1 MASET
6 HTLNLEIN
14 AAAAKRGSRE
24 FTAAVKAV
32 KQAVTGLEKDTDGLF
47 TKIKKT
53 TTAPAGKTSQ
63 AAAFTSMR
71 TAARAAESQVATLQ
85 RQLNKTGNASGI
97 KRADSAL
104 EHFRNEMAASVRT
117 TEDLRLAKDRLAQT
131 LHEVREE
138 ARAATEVQRLRTQYQ
153 RTAAALDPLTTG
165 THAYR
170 RAVLATEQAHRAGA
184 ISTHQMNQTLARAKE
199 AYIGAGSAA
208 ENYAAQQARLYGTRA
223 GWGMGRQLGLQ
234 VNQMAQVAGMSTSV
248 EQALK
253 GISYQ
258 AADVGLAFGTAGIA
272 IGTVAGVALPLL
284 IDRLYDVI
292 PATKTVKE
300 ALAEL
305 DDAIEAARTSA
316 GRTGD
321 YESLRAEYGA
331 LSQEVLRLVEVQER
345 LARIDAAKALREA
358 RDALFSETADVG
370 WLDSLAGY
378 AANGAGQIRMLRDQL
393 NLTTKQARTF
403 AETFRQAQ
411 LTNDAAELADHYANL
426 RQQLVEAAGGAENL
440 DREQAEVVRRLV
452 EAEDAARQIAGGIDS
467 ATGATNAWAGAM
479 SGVRAE
485 INAILSSLSAIG
497 GGVISNAAKS
507 AELQAL
513 EAGKSVRDAAVAR
526 ERYRKE
532 QEFASKEMAADA
544 RGGVAGWLQG
554 QMVEA
559 ERYQFEEGLRLDAE
573 LDAARTAARE
583 AARSSSSSGSGRTKA
598 LTDEQKAVVSLTK
611 SLNGR
616 LTSLREENLALEL
629 VASGQFKTEEGAR
642 AMAEAMSTGTGV
654 VDAQTAAMIRQ
665 IDAAAK
671 LNEELR
677 KVAEDPVKKWMDSV
691 PNWIEAGQQIEMG
704 AINHLKDAISEMIK
718 TGKFDM
724 EALGD
729 AILGTIADIVADKAV
744 KELHT
749 LLGGGNRENGGLLG
763 GLFGSFESVGD
774 PATAQTGQT
783 VAQGGMQAGQS
794 ISTAMVQA
802 GQTVSQ
808 QISQAMTQG
817 GQMTGQ
823 QVQQAHAMGGQQA
836 ANAQRA
842 AGIQHGQQVRLATN
856 TSGNQHAT
864 RVKTAI
870 ETGGREH
877 ASMVRSAAS
886 GSTGTGGFLDF
897 LGGPQGLIGMAIGA
911 FDEGGY
917 STAPANFST
926 APISA
931 FRHAPHFS
939 EGTPNTSGIPAI
951 LHDNEA
957 VVNLTK
963 GRKIPV
969 ELNGD
974 PAAGGGQPIVQNFRW
989 DVHTADADSFRR
1001 SKDQIARDMA
1011 MTGQRA
1017 MKNG

>member
-1 MASET
+1 M
-6 HTLNLEIN
+6 
-14 AAAAKRGSRE
+14 
-24 FTAAVKAV
+24 
-32 KQAVTGLEKDTDGLF
+32 
-47 TKIKKT
+47 
-53 TTAPAGKTSQ
+53 
-63 AAAFTSMR
+63 
-71 TAARAAESQVATLQ
+71 
-85 RQLNKTGNASGI
+85 
-97 KRADSAL
+97 
-104 EHFRNEMAASVRT
+104 
-117 TEDLRLAKDRLAQT
+117 
-131 LHEVREE
+131 
-138 ARAATEVQRLRTQYQ
+138 
-153 RTAAALDPLTTG
+153 
-165 THAYR
+165 
-170 RAVLATEQAHRAGA
+170 
-184 ISTHQMNQTLARAKE
+184 
-199 AYIGAGSAA
+199 
-208 ENYAAQQARLYGTRA
+208 
-223 GWGMGRQLGLQ
+223 
-234 VNQMAQVAGMSTSV
+234 
-248 EQALK
+248 
-253 GISYQ
+253 
-258 AADVGLAFGTAGIA
+258 
-272 IGTVAGVALPLL
+272 
-284 IDRLYDVI
+284 
-292 PATKTVKE
+292 
-300 ALAEL
+300 
-305 DDAIEAARTSA
+305 
-316 GRTGD
+316 
-321 YESLRAEYGA
+321 
-331 LSQEVLRLVEVQER
+331 
-345 LARIDAAKALREA
+345 
-358 RDALFSETADVG
+358 
-370 WLDSLAGY
+370 
-378 AANGAGQIRMLRDQL
+378 
-393 NLTTKQARTF
+393 
-403 AETFRQAQ
+403 
-411 LTNDAAELADHYANL
+411 
-426 RQQLVEAAGGAENL
+426 
-440 DREQAEVVRRLV
+440 
-452 EAEDAARQIAGGIDS
+452 
-467 ATGATNAWAGAM
+467 
-479 SGVRAE
+479 
-485 INAILSSLSAIG
+485 
-497 GGVISNAAKS
+497 
-507 AELQAL
+507 
-513 EAGKSVRDAAVAR
+513 
-526 ERYRKE
+526 
-532 QEFASKEMAADA
+532 
-544 RGGVAGWLQG
+544 
-554 QMVEA
+554 
-559 ERYQFEEGLRLDAE
+559 
-573 LDAARTAARE
+573 
-583 AARSSSSSGSGRTKA
+583 
-598 LTDEQKAVVSLTK
+598 SLTK

>member
-1 MASET
+1 MAET
-6 HTLNLEIN
+6 HELRLKID
-14 AAAAKRGSRE
+14 ASAAKRGSRE
-24 FTAAVKAV
+24 FIAATNAV

-47 TKIKKT
+47 TKLKKT
-53 TTAPAGKTSQ
+53 TTAPAGKNSQ

-138 ARAATEVQRLRTQYQ
+138 ARGAAEVQRLRTQYQ
-153 RTAAALDPLTTG
+153 RTAAALDPFTTG

-184 ISTHQMNQTLARAKE
+184 ISTQQMNQTLARAKE

-393 NLTTKQARTF
+393 NLTTEQARTF

-440 DREQAEVVRRLV
+440 DREQAEVVRKLV

-573 LDAARTAARE
+573 LDAARTAARK
-583 AARSSSSSGSGRTKA
+583 AVRSSSSSGSGRVET
-598 LTDEQKAVVSLTK
+598 LGDETRQLEKLIKQTNNRTF
-611 SLNGR
+611 SLNQ
-616 LTSLREENLALEL
+616 ENEALKL
-629 VASGQFKTEEGAR
+629 LISGQAETMEGAELL
-642 AMAEAMSTGTGV
+642 AAAQAAGMSAT
-654 VDAQTAAMIRQ
+654 DAQTQAMVRQ
-665 IDAAAK
+665 HDMAVK
-671 LNEELR
+671 LNEQLKR
-677 KVAEDPVKKWMDSV
+677 LAQDPVRDWIDSV
-691 PNWIEAGQQIEMG
+691 PSWVEAGRKIETQ
-704 AINHLKDAISEMIK
+704 AIESLSDAIAEFAM
-718 TGKFDM
+718 TGEFNFEK
-724 EALGD
+724 LGQS
-729 AILGTIADIVADKAV
+729 ILATATKIIADMAV
-744 KELHT
+744 KELIG
-749 LLGGGNRENGGLLG
+749 LLGGNVSGSGPGGFNLGGILG
-763 GLFGSFESVGD
+763 GLFGG
-774 PATAQTGQT
+774 
-783 VAQGGMQAGQS
+783 AG
-794 ISTAMVQA
+794 VF
-802 GQTVSQ
+802 
-808 QISQAMTQG
+808 
-817 GQMTGQ
+817 
-823 QVQQAHAMGGQQA
+823 H
-836 ANAQRA
+836 
-842 AGIQHGQQVRLATN
+842 
-856 TSGNQHAT
+856 
-864 RVKTAI
+864 
-870 ETGGREH
+870 
-877 ASMVRSAAS
+877 
-886 GSTGTGGFLDF
+886 
-897 LGGPQGLIGMAIGA
+897 
-911 FDEGGY
+911 EGGIVG
-917 STAPANFST
+917 SPTTTRPIAISPQALAAAP
-926 APISA
+926 
-931 FRHAPHFS
+931 RYH
-939 EGTPNTSGIPAI
+939 EGTPNTG
-951 LHDNEA
+951 LHAGEHVAVLRENEA
-957 VVNLTK
+957 VIPLTR
-963 GRKIPV
+963 GRSVPV
-969 ELNGD
+969 ELGG
-974 PAAGGGQPIVQNFRW
+974 AGGGQIINMPQTFHIA
-989 DVHTADADSFRR
+989 TPDADSFRKSR
-1001 SKDQIARDMA
+1001 DQIATDMA
-1011 MTGQRA
+1011 MSGRRVLE
-1017 MKNG
+1017 KNG